1 MSPGLR
7 VASRWSIGLVVLVA
21 VVVVLVMM
29 RRPAGPAIDVSGSTL
44 TIENLTDQ
52 EWRNVTVTVNAYYRG
67 GTSSLAPHGRLDV
80 SLRTLMTGLGQ
91 YFNPARETV
100 RTVQVRATDA
110 SGRAVVLD
118 WPDKKVP

>member
-1 MSPGLR
+1 MSDGFRL
-7 VASRWSIGLVVLVA
+7 ASRWSIGLVVLAA
-21 VVVVLVMM
+21 VVVVVVTA
-29 RRPAGPAIDVSGSTL
+29 RRPAQPAIDVNGPTL
-44 TIENLTDQ
+44 TIENQTDQ

-110 SGRAVVLD
+110 SGRAVSME